1 MIPKRPLVGGLVFL
15 VLGGGW
21 APVPAG
27 GLDQRVAALVVAL
40 TLDEKISLVHSR
52 FGMPLR
58 GRPMPTG
65 ALASAGFVP
74 GVPRLGIPPLQESDA
89 GLGVANP
96 TNADF
101 DATALPSGLA
111 LAASFDPGLAER
123 AGAAIGA
130 EARDKGFSVLLA
142 GGADL
147 TREPRGGR
155 DFEYAGEDPLLT
167 GAIVGATIAGIQSN
181 HIVSTLKHFVLNAQE
196 TGRVVIDARLGE
208 AAARESDLLAF
219 ELALEH
225 GRPGAVMTAYNSIDG
240 QHASENAHLL
250 TDILKRDWGFGGW
263 VMSDWGGTH
272 STEAAALAGLD
283 QESGADLDDT
293 TFFDAPLKQ
302 AVGAG
307 RVPLA
312 RLDDM
317 VARQLRA
324 RLQAG
329 TLDDPP
335 RPGPIR
341 DLDAHAA
348 VAEEVAARGLVLLK
362 NAGGALPLAPTA
374 KRLLVVGGHADV
386 GVLSGGGSSQVVPKG
401 RVRFEGD
408 PPGAF
413 YGQPKLY
420 DPPSP
425 LAALRAA
432 LPHTHVEFLA
442 GDDAASAARAARDAD
457 AVIVFA
463 DAWRNESR
471 DVPDLAL
478 PRGQD
483 ALIAKLAAA
492 NPRTIV
498 VLETG
503 GPVLMPWLGA
513 VAGVIEAWYPGERG
527 GDAIADVLTGRA
539 DPGGRLPITFPAA
552 ELQLP
557 RPHGIDPATTTSNPG
572 EPIKGGPIVVDYDIE
587 GADVGYK
594 WFLRTKAKPLFP
606 FGFGLSYTRFAVSG
620 LAAQADG
627 SAVAFD
633 VRNVGPRA
641 GREVAQVYVDGPGFT
656 RRLAG
661 FAALDLAPGE
671 TRHVSL
677 RLDPR
682 LLARWDAPR
691 GWRIDSGRYT
701 IAVRPD
707 ALADAPAVVVDV
719 AGRTWPG
726 RHAAAAAAD

>member
-15 VLGGGW
+15 VLGVGS
-21 APVPAG
+21 AHAPAG
-27 GLDQRVAALVVAL
+27 GLEQRVAALVAAL
-40 TLDEKISLVHSR
+40 TLDEKIALVHSR

-111 LAASFDPGLAER
+111 LAASCDPGLAER

-142 GGADL
+142 GGAEL

-219 ELALEH
+219 ELALER

-240 QHASENAHLL
+240 RHASENARLL

-293 TFFDAPLKQ
+293 MFFDAPLKQ

-307 RVPLA
+307 RVHLA

-324 RLQAG
+324 RIQAG

-335 RPGPIR
+335 RPGSIR

-362 NAGGALPLAPTA
+362 KAGGALPLSPTA

-401 RVRFEGD
+401 RLRFEGD

-420 DPPSP
+420 DPSSP

-432 LPHTHVEFLA
+432 LPHTHVDFLA

-478 PRGQD
+478 PNGQD

-503 GPVLMPWLGA
+503 GPVTMPWLGS
-513 VAGVIEAWYPGERG
+513 VAGIIEAWYPGERG
-527 GDAIADVLTGRA
+527 GEAIADVLTGRA
-539 DPGGRLPITFPAA
+539 DPGGRLPMTFPAA
-552 ELQLP
+552 ESQLP

-572 EPIKGGPIVVDYDIE
+572 EPIKGGPIVVDYDVE

-606 FGFGLSYTRFAVSG
+606 FGFGLSYTRFATSG

-627 SAVAFD
+627 SALAFD
-633 VRNVGPRA
+633 VRNVGSRA
-641 GREVAQVYVDGPGFT
+641 GRDVAQVYVDGPGFT

-671 TRHVSL
+671 TRHVSVK
-677 RLDPR
+677 LDPR

-691 GWRIDSGRYT
+691 GWRIAPGRYT

-707 ALADAPAVVVDV
+707 
-719 AGRTWPG
+719 
-726 RHAAAAAAD
+726 